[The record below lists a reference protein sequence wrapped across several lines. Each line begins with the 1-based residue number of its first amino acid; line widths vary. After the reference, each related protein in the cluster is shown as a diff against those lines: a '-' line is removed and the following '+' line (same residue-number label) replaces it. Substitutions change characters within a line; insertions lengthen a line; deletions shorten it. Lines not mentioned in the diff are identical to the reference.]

1 MISILF
7 LTINFYYIALLLI
20 QRMYLISY
28 YISEQYL
35 FVVAQNVGFLKR
47 FAGL

>member
-1 MISILF
+1 MFFIS
-7 LTINFYYIALLLI
+7 
-20 QRMYLISY
+20 S

-35 FVVAQNVGFLKR
+35 FVVAQNVVFMKR